1 MAGYDGLSMSSQP
14 SVDVMRLPQG
24 AGDNSEAYS
33 QASDFSGEA
42 MLYVDDDLGRS
53 MRTYLRGSNDLNVD
67 LSSLPVFTPNNHY
80 DFAPGFDD
88 SLAYNNGG
96 YFDNLLDPGAAVP
109 EFSPANLDNKLLGFG
124 APIHKTQ
131 VLDSGGQTWPRLA
144 AELNG
149 MFSIAEDVFEGET
162 GGRPLELTCYRR
174 NLFQISGAIILSRT
188 TAQALVEQG
197 GQVAIQDLVAVLSAT
212 ESIEGKPTEIIS
224 VPWKA
229 AAANSSA
236 SEDKAGAAPANIPID
251 LSSNQEA
258 DPIYVNIPIAWR
270 RLQFKYATANNG
282 RRKGLQQHYQIQIT
296 LMAKTEGDGQLIK
309 IAEIQ
314 SNPIVVRGR
323 SPKNFD
329 SSKDVPLSER
339 KQSDPMN
346 RMRSA
351 GSVAAATP
359 QWIEPALSQASNKYY
374 SQKSYIV
381 STPLAPSG
389 TQPPLEQVSSWPH
402 MSPTPPSPGPL
413 EPRAKRLASGSPVA
427 AKRRPPVP
435 PTDWHHTEIKEE
447 FRAPPAQ
454 KAPIGLSV
462 SDDDVHTVI
471 SDTSASP
478 PTDSI
483 PTRPLAASPLEK
495 LDQLY
500 EYFPLSLDDWMQP
513 VDAIYRPHVVHH
525 LRAPEVKAQEVRSK
539 PKRYFSAMND

>member
-1 MAGYDGLSMSSQP
+1 MAGYDGLSMSSQ
-14 SVDVMRLPQG
+14 SVVDVMHLSQG

-42 MLYVDDDLGRS
+42 MF
-53 MRTYLRGSNDLNVD
+53 NDLNVD
-67 LSSLPVFTPNNHY
+67 LSSLPVFTPNHNY
-80 DFAPGFDD
+80 DFVPGFDD

-124 APIHKTQ
+124 APIHLTQ

-162 GGRPLELTCYRR
+162 VERPLELTCYRR

-188 TAQALVEQG
+188 MAEALMEQG
-197 GQVAIQDLVAVLSAT
+197 GQVPIQDLVAVLSAT

-229 AAANSSA
+229 AVANSSG
-236 SEDKAGAAPANIPID
+236 SEDKAGTAPANIPID

-374 SQKSYIV
+374 PQKSYI
-381 STPLAPSG
+381 
-389 TQPPLEQVSSWPH
+389 QPPLDQVLSWPH
-402 MSPTPPSPGPL
+402 PTPPSPGPV
-413 EPRAKRLASGSPVA
+413 EPRAKRLASGSPVT

-435 PTDWHHTEIKEE
+435 TTDWHHTEIKEE
-447 FRAPPAQ
+447 FRALPAQ
-454 KAPIGLSV
+454 KTPIGLSV